1 MHANTTADVAARTEA
16 GRPAAVQI
24 LTLVLCF
31 LVVAADGFDVACVS
45 YVAPL
50 LKKLWTLTPATLGP
64 IFGAGLFGLAVGS
77 FVFGPLA
84 DRIGRKRVIVISL
97 LLFGAGSLA
106 CAAAPSAGWLIVLRF
121 ATGAGLGGAM
131 PNAITL
137 SSEFAPPR
145 NRALLVTLMFC
156 GFTLGLAF
164 GGVVASLLIPS
175 FGWQGVFVFGGLF
188 PLVLAPCIW
197 IWLPESLRFM
207 AGKPRYASEAQRVTR
222 RLGDAS
228 HALLQGTHAEAND
241 AGDARR
247 ERVTSVLFG
256 PRYRA
261 GTVLLWIA
269 FFCTLWVYY
278 QISSW
283 LPLVITGAGIDPVH
297 AARVGA
303 MMPLGGTIGSLVNAR
318 LMDRH
323 NPFLVLAASYAIA
336 AAAIAAI
343 GVSIHLPS
351 LIYCSVF
358 VAGYGLSG
366 AQTAANV
373 LVAGFYTTAAR
384 ATGVS
389 WALGVGRIGSI
400 FGSMTGGA
408 ILALFGHVE
417 LAFIAF
423 ALPVVLAGVSM
434 VIAGRCYPR
443 GSLDHARTQ
452 SAPVGH

>member
-1 MHANTTADVAARTEA
+1 MQANATAAPAARTGA
-16 GRPAAVQI
+16 SRLTAIQI

-31 LVVAADGFDVACVS
+31 LVVAADGFDVASVG

-50 LKKLWTLTPATLGP
+50 LKQQWQLGPAMLGP
-64 IFGAGLFGLAVGS
+64 IFGAGLVGLTVGS
-77 FVFGPLA
+77 FGFGPLA
-84 DRIGRKRVIVISL
+84 DRIGRKRVIAISL

-106 CAAAPSAGWLIVLRF
+106 CAFAPSARWLIVLRF

-164 GGVVASLLIPS
+164 GGAVASLLIPS
-175 FGWQGVFVFGGLF
+175 YGWQGVFAFGGLF
-188 PLVLAPCIW
+188 PLLLAPCIW
-197 IWLPESLRFM
+197 RWLPESLRFM
-207 AGKPRYASEAQRVTR
+207 AGKPRHAAERERVAR
-222 RLGDAS
+222 RLGEAAP
-228 HALLQGTHAEAND
+228 ALLQGAEDD
-241 AGDARR
+241 AGRPSGR
-247 ERVTSVLFG
+247 EGRAGRDLAGALFDT
-256 PRYRA
+256 RHRA
-261 GTVLLWIA
+261 GTLLLWLA

-278 QISSW
+278 QVSSW

-303 MMPLGGTIGSLVNAR
+303 MMPLGGTVGSLVNAR
-318 LMDRH
+318 LMDRR
-323 NPFLVLAASYAIA
+323 NPFGVLAVSYAIA
-336 AAAIAAI
+336 AVAICAI
-343 GVSIHLPS
+343 GVSIRMPG
-351 LIYCSVF
+351 LIYGAVF

-373 LVAGFYTTAAR
+373 LVAGFYATAAR

-400 FGSMTGGA
+400 VGSMTGGA
-408 ILALFGHVE
+408 ILALFGQVQF
-417 LAFIAF
+417 AFVAF
-423 ALPVVLAGVSM
+423 AAPVLVACVAMLA
-434 VIAGRCYPR
+434 AGRRYPR
-443 GSLDHARTQ
+443 GTLEVDGPAAH
-452 SAPVGH
+452 